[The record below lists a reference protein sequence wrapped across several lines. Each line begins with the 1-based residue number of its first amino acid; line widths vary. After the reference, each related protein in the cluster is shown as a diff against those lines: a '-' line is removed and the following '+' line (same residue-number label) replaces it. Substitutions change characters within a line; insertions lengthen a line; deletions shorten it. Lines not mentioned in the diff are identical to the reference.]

1 MILNT
6 CSVKFYLEDARE
18 KHDGFSIFC
27 RIIANRKKAEFK
39 IGFNCHPHEWDDKL
53 GIPKAKGNDAHTKL
67 AEINR
72 IQSEVNSIVADANRR
87 NKTLTP
93 SEIKEFINGNGNEN
107 HTLLSVGHKL
117 ILKYEK
123 TKQAPENLMKIKNT
137 LEYVKQYLKEEK
149 LTNIP
154 IENVNLRFLKDF
166 DSYLSNLRVGKYGQ
180 KLSIN
185 TIGKH
190 MSRLKTV
197 CKFAQD
203 SELIDKNLFNGYR
216 IPHVKVRKKSLTL
229 EEFQRLRDIDLS
241 GEPEKDRVRDAFIF
255 CCYVGVR
262 FADSQKLLKVENIQF
277 NQNYNLCFLTIIQ
290 SKSEHNVGLPI
301 YIPII
306 PEAMEIIKK
315 YGNTNFRQIE
325 GNLLPPISNQ
335 HANRVLKDLAA
346 VTKIDNKT
354 LTFHLSRHTCAQ
366 LQYEAEIPEKTTG
379 AWLGHFSN
387 SITSVY
393 QNNYEKTLAK
403 ASIKFANYLRGNG
416 SEE

>member
-6 CSVKFYLEDARE
+6 CSVKFFLDNARE

-39 IGFNCHPHEWDDKL
+39 IGFNCYLQDWDEHLCK
-53 GIPKAKGNDAHTKL
+53 PKPKGNDALIKL

-72 IQSEVNSIVADANRR
+72 IQSEVNNIVADANRR
-87 NKTLTP
+87 NKTLIP
-93 SEIKEFINGNGNEN
+93 SEIKEYIHGNGNEN
-107 HTLLSVGHKL
+107 HTLLSVAHKL
-117 ILKYEK
+117 ILQYEK
-123 TKQAPENLMKIKNT
+123 TNQAPENLQKIKNT
-137 LEYVKQYLKEEK
+137 LEYVKLFLKEEK
-149 LTNIP
+149 LTHLP

-166 DSYLSNLRVGKYGQ
+166 DNYLSNLRLGKYGQ

-190 MSRLKTV
+190 MSRLRTI

-203 SELIDKNLFNGYR
+203 SELIQKNVFSGYR
-216 IPHVKVRKKSLTL
+216 IPHVKVRKQSLTL

-241 GEPEKDRVRDAFIF
+241 REPEKDRVRDAFIF

-262 FADSQKLLKVENIQF
+262 FADSQKLLKVDNIQF
-277 NQNYNLCFLTIIQ
+277 NRNYNMCFLTMIQ

-315 YGNTNFRQIE
+315 YENTNFRRIE

-335 HANRVLKDLAA
+335 HANRVLKDLAV
-346 VTKIDNKT
+346 VTQIDNKT

-393 QNNYEKTLAK
+393 QNNYDKTLAK
-403 ASIKFANYLRGNG
+403 ASVKFANYLRGNG